1 MSDIGADVVET
12 GVLPDRECIQSVVDE
27 GPAAAAGGAAP
38 RAPRRRPDRGVRRP
52 PPPRPPRHAHP
63 ARSGAPHWRLAHR
76 LRRSSM
82 LIGWWKLVA
91 SGHLAGEASPAVT
104 AGLVDRATGG
114 VTVFTSPRA
123 ATCIMQG
130 TKCTHATAVC
140 RRTMPIG
147 LAAARAAGGGGG
159 GHCETHPRLGWRSVS
174 SRRAHH
180 GARSQHLP
188 CTQRCRQGVAP
199 QRRQRRVGG
208 RELRRR
214 RREEA
219 DASCRGHTPC
229 ILYVFRGL
237 DSGPRTHHVYDGD
250 ATVLR
255 TPRPSPSAPSSSAD
269 NGSSSIC
276 HGGVGGDGRGRTP
289 YGGASDIVKARRRSP
304 RSRRGWARRGTAG
317 VALAT
322 GRG

>member
-63 ARSGAPHWRLAHR
+63 ARGGAPHWRLAHR

-82 LIGWWKLVA
+82 PIGWWKLVA

-104 AGLVDRATGG
+104 AGLVDGWRHRVHVAPGRHLHHAG
-114 VTVFTSPRA
+114 DLVHPCHRSVSPY
-123 ATCIMQG
+123 
-130 TKCTHATAVC
+130 HA
-140 RRTMPIG
+140 RWPGRG
-147 LAAARAAGGGGG
+147 AGGGGG
-159 GHCETHPRLGWRSVS
+159 GGGHRETHPRLAWRSVS
-174 SRRAHH
+174 SRRAHR

-208 RELRRR
+208 RELRWR

-219 DASCRGHTPC
+219 DAS
-229 ILYVFRGL
+229 
-237 DSGPRTHHVYDGD
+237 
-250 ATVLR
+250 
-255 TPRPSPSAPSSSAD
+255 
-269 NGSSSIC
+269 
-276 HGGVGGDGRGRTP
+276 
-289 YGGASDIVKARRRSP
+289 
-304 RSRRGWARRGTAG
+304 WAN
-317 VALAT
+317 ALHFV
-322 GRG
+322 RF